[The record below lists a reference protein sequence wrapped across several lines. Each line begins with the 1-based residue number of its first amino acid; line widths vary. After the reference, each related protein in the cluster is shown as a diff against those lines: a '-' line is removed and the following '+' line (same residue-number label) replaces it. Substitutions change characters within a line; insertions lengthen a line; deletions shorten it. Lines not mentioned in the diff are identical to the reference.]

1 MKLKSLLKLPIR
13 YRYHRFMLPVIYLS
27 LILLGFLLNLIYKI
41 YPAFDIT
48 GCLNMG
54 GQEVCTLFGIYLY
67 TLVSLPG
74 YIVLGSVFKYLAFQI
89 PVLISYLL
97 VIIVNILIYY
107 IVWAAIRTLIKDKN
121 DLGKLVYD
129 IIVFTF
135 LFLIFVCLILIGV

>member
-1 MKLKSLLKLPIR
+1 
-13 YRYHRFMLPVIYLS
+13 
-27 LILLGFLLNLIYKI
+27 
-41 YPAFDIT
+41 
-48 GCLNMG
+48 MG